1 MRNTIDSFYVL
12 YVLSTGLIDDVK
24 NIQKVMAENEQ
35 WKGLPLQVMI
45 ISLAHRGIATE
56 DQDTVGLQ
64 QECNRLNL
72 IAGWSQF
79 NVVFYDRIKRKY
91 RQA

>member
-1 MRNTIDSFYVL
+1 
-12 YVLSTGLIDDVK
+12 
-24 NIQKVMAENEQ
+24 
-35 WKGLPLQVMI
+35 MI
-45 ISLAHRGIATE
+45 INLAHRGIATE

-79 NVVFYDRIKRKY
+79 NVVFYNRIKQKY